1 MIKVVLLGAGN
12 VAYHL
17 AKAFQESS
25 NIDFVQHFRRNRAKD
40 ADFDSNISKTD
51 RLNTLAKADIYVIAI
66 NDDAI
71 SSFSKQLDLDHGL
84 VVHTSGSMPLNALK
98 CKANKGV
105 FYPLQTF
112 SVTKNINF
120 KEVPIA
126 IETEDEKDFELLE
139 QFARS
144 LSDMV
149 YEINS
154 EQREK
159 LHIAAVFAN
168 NFSNQMFKIAK
179 DICDEYAISFDLL
192 KPIIKETV
200 GKLET
205 LNPKQAQTGPAK
217 RNDRKVIEKHLSQ
230 LSGEQKEIYAL
241 ISASITRTFKN

>member
-1 MIKVVLLGAGN
+1 
-12 VAYHL
+12 
-17 AKAFQESS
+17 
-25 NIDFVQHFRRNRAKD
+25 
-40 ADFDSNISKTD
+40 
-51 RLNTLAKADIYVIAI
+51 
-66 NDDAI
+66 
-71 SSFSKQLDLDHGL
+71 
-84 VVHTSGSMPLNALK
+84 
-98 CKANKGV
+98 V